1 MPGIKQFL
9 VGRRLDTK
17 AASEQKLSKKSALA
31 VFASDNLSSTAYST
45 DEILLALV
53 AAGATSFALSLPAA
67 LMVVGLLWIVVTSY
81 SQTLA
86 AYPTGGGAYT
96 VAKENL
102 GVYPALVAG
111 AALLIDY
118 VLTVAV
124 SIAAGIAAITSA
136 FPSLYTHRVG
146 LCLLAIFL
154 IMWANLRGVRESA
167 AMFAGPV
174 YFFILCAYLLAI
186 ASLFRFAFGSPPPA
200 VVEVPREAS
209 MAESFSFLLLMRAFA
224 PGCTALTGVE
234 AIANGV
240 RAFKAPA
247 ARNAQITLWIMASI
261 LGSLFVSYTLAA
273 NLYGLAPREEETIL
287 SQLGRLTFGGG
298 PLYYAIQ
305 AATMTILILAANTSF
320 ADFPRLSSV
329 IAQDRFLPRQ
339 FGNLGD
345 RLVFSNGILF
355 LGGAASALVFFFG
368 GDVHRLIPLY
378 MVGVFV
384 SFTLS
389 QAGMVVHW

>member
-53 AAGATSFALSLPAA
+53 AAGATSFTLSLPAA

-154 IMWANLRGVRESA
+154 IMWANLRGVRASA

-174 YFFILCAYLLAI
+174 YFFILCAYLLVI
-186 ASLFRFAFGSPPPA
+186 
-200 VVEVPREAS
+200 
-209 MAESFSFLLLMRAFA
+209 
-224 PGCTALTGVE
+224 
-234 AIANGV
+234 
-240 RAFKAPA
+240 
-247 ARNAQITLWIMASI
+247 
-261 LGSLFVSYTLAA
+261 GSLF
-273 NLYGLAPREEETIL
+273 
-287 SQLGRLTFGGG
+287 Q
-298 PLYYAIQ
+298 YA
-305 AATMTILILAANTSF
+305 S
-320 ADFPRLSSV
+320 
-329 IAQDRFLPRQ
+329 
-339 FGNLGD
+339 
-345 RLVFSNGILF
+345 
-355 LGGAASALVFFFG
+355 
-368 GDVHRLIPLY
+368 
-378 MVGVFV
+378 
-384 SFTLS
+384 
-389 QAGMVVHW
+389 